1 MGRAVF
7 AVITPV
13 NSTNDLSDDATEF
26 TLHNNLK
33 YFHEELI
40 QLARG
45 KFYRWT
51 TNMRDGVEDMKACV
65 EQFIW

>member
-1 MGRAVF
+1 MGRAVL

-26 TLHNNLK
+26 TLHSNLK

-45 KFYRWT
+45 KFYR
-51 TNMRDGVEDMKACV
+51 
-65 EQFIW
+65 